1 MVGGGGAAV
10 FEAVA
15 GWQAEDSDGFDADVV
30 IGGKVHDGGIGIV
43 GDGAGKNVCYT
54 AAGVSDANQRDF
66 DGLEGAVEI
75 EIQASELA
83 HAEFV
88 IDFDSGLD
96 FFS

>member
-1 MVGGGGAAV
+1 MVGGGDVAV
-10 FEAVA
+10 SEELA
-15 GWQAEDSDGFDADVV
+15 GLQGKDSDGFDADVV

-43 GDGAGKNVCYT
+43 GDGAGNNVCYT

-83 HAEFV
+83 NAEVV